1 MTRHLP
7 ATPGTPPLRRLLAA
21 LVGAALVCSIAG
33 SSSTAGALTVPTVT
47 SPSRDYAPHTLLVAF
62 EPGVSA
68 GARTA
73 LHAANGATV
82 ANNLGFQDVDVLTL
96 PAGIDPLAAAAVYN
110 ASPLVD
116 YAEPNYVFTLL
127 STPNDPSFSS
137 MYGLDRIDAPEGWTT
152 AYGAGVFPSTGGV
165 RVGVVDTGIDKTHPE
180 LASKVKACA
189 QSILNIGLM
198 QNGQCNDD
206 HGHGTHT
213 AGTIAALTNNGV
225 GVAGVAPN
233 AELAICKA
241 LNAAGSGFTTDIV
254 KCINWLRTTGGAR
267 IISMSIGGGTTTTF
281 NNELSAAYAAGVL
294 LIAAAGN
301 DGDATMNY
309 PAAHPDVVS
318 VAATDSNDARA
329 SFSNCNADVEIAA
342 PGVNILSTAPGG
354 GYQTMS
360 GTSMAT
366 PHVSGVA
373 AVVMKQKNLTAAQT
387 RALLTSTAD
396 DLGAAGRDTCFGFGR
411 VNLARAAA

>member
-1 MTRHLP
+1 
-7 ATPGTPPLRRLLAA
+7 
-21 LVGAALVCSIAG
+21 
-33 SSSTAGALTVPTVT
+33 
-47 SPSRDYAPHTLLVAF
+47 
-62 EPGVSA
+62 
-68 GARTA
+68 
-73 LHAANGATV
+73 
-82 ANNLGFQDVDVLTL
+82 
-96 PAGIDPLAAAAVYN
+96 
-110 ASPLVD
+110 
-116 YAEPNYVFTLL
+116 
-127 STPNDPSFSS
+127 
-137 MYGLDRIDAPEGWTT
+137 
-152 AYGAGVFPSTGGV
+152 
-165 RVGVVDTGIDKTHPE
+165 
-180 LASKVKACA
+180 VKACA
-189 QSILNIGLM
+189 QALLNLGLL
-198 QNGQCNDD
+198 QNGSCNDD

-213 AGTIAALTNNGV
+213 AGTIAATTNNGI

-233 AELAICKA
+233 ADLAICKA

-267 IISMSIGGGTTTTF
+267 IISMSIGSTGSTTAF
-281 NNELSAAYAAGVL
+281 DRELSAAYAAGVL

-301 DGDATMNY
+301 DGNATLNY

-318 VAATDSNDARA
+318 VAATDANDARA

-342 PGVNILSTAPGG
+342 PGVDILSTAPGG

-396 DLGAAGRDTCFGFGR
+396 DLAAPGRDTCFGYGR